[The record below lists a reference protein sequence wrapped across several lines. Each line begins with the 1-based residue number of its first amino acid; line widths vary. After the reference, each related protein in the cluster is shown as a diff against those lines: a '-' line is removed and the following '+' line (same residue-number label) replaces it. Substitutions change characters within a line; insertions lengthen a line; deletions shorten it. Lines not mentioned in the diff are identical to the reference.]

1 MVYFR
6 LLAKYNNIRAVYLV
20 RTFHGRT
27 KCMNTRAVAGTRWSS
42 TLRFLKCIYLSP
54 PPPKARV
61 FVYLVRTWNIL
72 TRCTGCY
79 LHMLYT
85 MFRSDLLR
93 ESKAAVACSSWGRAL
108 SRSLCASSA
117 MLSTF
122 FVSISVTSSSS
133 FTTARTL
140 FTFIRS
146 SSISCSKCSV
156 SWNMKMKNVVIK

>member
-1 MVYFR
+1 MHEYTGCCGHKMVKHTKIF
-6 LLAKYNNIRAVYLV
+6 KVYLP
-20 RTFHGRT
+20 
-27 KCMNTRAVAGTRWSS
+27 
-42 TLRFLKCIYLSP
+42 IPP

-79 LHMLYT
+79 LHILYT

-156 SWNMKMKNVVIK
+156 S